1 MGAFWQLVR
10 TDLRLYFSNRR
21 ALIMTL
27 AAPIAIAAFFGS
39 LFGPHRDDKAAAIPI
54 AVSDQDGS
62 TLSKAVAQR
71 LAAEPRLAVSP
82 MEEAAAIDQVRSGK
96 LQVDIVLPQGFGA
109 NAGLAMFGARE
120 KVPLSIHYDPSQY
133 VTLQLVDGL
142 LAQAVMGEVGKSV
155 FSFSGDTYTQ
165 LRSQLRDNPAMNPAT
180 RADLEGILDRA
191 DRLQA
196 RQAAAPAAGTAA
208 GPAAGDA
215 AAGPPGAAAAPAPQP
230 GLGLPYTLKEDEVRA
245 QQDVPYNSYAHS
257 FAGMGVQFVLMMGV
271 ELGVGLLML
280 RRLGLWRRIRAA
292 PLGKG
297 TVLGARVVMAALA
310 SLLVMFVLYA
320 VAMGVFGVRVQGS
333 WAGFIGVLLAFSLMT
348 ASLGLLVAAIG
359 GTPEATR
366 GLAIFLTL
374 ILVMLGGAWIP
385 TFVFPAWLQKATV
398 FVPTRWAIDGLD
410 AMTWRG
416 EGIAAAG
423 LPILGMCAFALLCLL
438 AATWLF
444 KWEE

>member
-39 LFGPHRDDKAAAIPI
+39 LFGPHRDDQPATIPVAI
-54 AVSDQDGS
+54 SDQDGS
-62 TLSKAVAQR
+62 SLSRAVAQR
-71 LAAEPRLAVSP
+71 LAADKHLAVQAIG
-82 MEEAAAIDQVRSGK
+82 EAAAIELVRSGK
-96 LQVDIVLPQGFGA
+96 LQADIVIPKGFGA

-120 KVPLSIHYDPSQY
+120 KVPLPVHYDPSQY
-133 VTLQLVDGL
+133 TTLQLVDGL
-142 LAQAVMGEVGKSV
+142 LAQAVMQEVGQSV

-165 LRSQLRDNPAMNPAT
+165 LRARLRDNPAMSPST

-196 RQAAAPAAGTAA
+196 RQASGTAA
-208 GPAAGDA
+208 GG
-215 AAGPPGAAAAPAPQP
+215 APQG

-245 QQDVPYNSYAHS
+245 QQGVPYNSYAHS

-271 ELGVGLLML
+271 ELGVGLLMM

-297 TVLGARVVMAALA
+297 TVLGARVAMATLA
-310 SLLVMFVLYA
+310 SLGVMFVLYA
-320 VAMGVFGVRVQGS
+320 VAMSVFGVRVQGS
-333 WAGFIGVLLAFSLMT
+333 WFGFISVLLAFSVMT
-348 ASLGLLVAAIG
+348 ASLGLLVASLG

-385 TFVFPAWLQKATV
+385 TFIFPAWLQKITA

-416 EGIAAAG
+416 QGLAAAG
-423 LPILGMCAFALLCLL
+423 LPILGMCACALLCLL

>member
-21 ALIMTL
+21 ALIMNL
-27 AAPIAIAAFFGS
+27 AAPIVIAAFFGS
-39 LFGPHRDDKAAAIPI
+39 LFGPNRDGPPATIPI

-62 TLSKAVAQR
+62 TLSKAIARQ
-71 LAAEPRLAVSP
+71 LAADKRLAVREL
-82 MEEAAAIDQVRSGK
+82 EEAAAVELVRSGK
-96 LQVDIVLPQGFGA
+96 LQADIVFPQGFGA
-109 NAGLAMFGARE
+109 NAGLAMFGAAE
-120 KVPLSIHYDPSQY
+120 KVPLAVHYDPSQY
-133 VTLQLVDGL
+133 TTLQLVDGL
-142 LAQAVMGEVGKSV
+142 LAQAVMQEVGQSV
-155 FSFSGDTYTQ
+155 FSFSGDTFTQ
-165 LRSQLRDNPAMNPAT
+165 LHSRLRDNTTMSAAT
-180 RADLEGILDRA
+180 RKDLGEILDRA

-196 RQAAAPAAGTAA
+196 RTAPDPAPGAVP
-208 GPAAGDA
+208 GPA
-215 AAGPPGAAAAPAPQP
+215 QQQR

-245 QQDVPYNSYAHS
+245 QTGVPYNSYAHS

-271 ELGVGLLML
+271 ELGVGLLMM

-297 TVLGARVVMAALA
+297 MVLGARVVMAALA
-310 SLLVMFVLYA
+310 SLGVMFVLYA

-333 WAGFIGVLLAFSLMT
+333 WPGFFGVLLAFSLMT
-348 ASLGLLVAAIG
+348 ASLGLLIASLG

-385 TFVFPAWLQKATV
+385 TFIFPAWLQKITV
-398 FVPTRWAIDGLD
+398 FVPTRWAVDGLD

-416 EGIAAAG
+416 QGIAAAG
-423 LPILGMCAFALLCLL
+423 MPILGMCACAALCLV
-438 AATWLF
+438 AANWLF